1 MYPTNSFFRFIRL
14 CVFESRDHK
23 PSNSSRIYIR
33 TFIVF
38 GIYRLHSIVPVKQSE
53 VPVCRRHAHFYQH
66 KDFKEID
73 YGLSKEISNVC
84 KWFVDKKLSVHFGED
99 KIKYI
104 FFSRQK
110 DLPELNKTYNNNRI
124 QKIHITEYRGCY
136 LDAILSGES
145 IAVKYLKRI
154 ITQLQFFYRQNKFL
168 NPKLHRLLCNSAV
181 QPLCLCM
188 YFLVPFVS
196 QKIRKKT
203 GFSKI
208 NVSIFA

>member
-1 MYPTNSFFRFIRL
+1 MLKMKNILVWFKSILGRLLIPQIIKSYYIKWSPYVFQIKQQNDFMYPTNSFFRFIRL

-84 KWFVDKKLSVHFGED
+84 KSFVDKKLSVHFGED

-104 FFSRQK
+104 FFSR
-110 DLPELNKTYNNNRI
+110 
-124 QKIHITEYRGCY
+124 
-136 LDAILSGES
+136 
-145 IAVKYLKRI
+145 
-154 ITQLQFFYRQNKFL
+154 
-168 NPKLHRLLCNSAV
+168 
-181 QPLCLCM
+181 
-188 YFLVPFVS
+188 
-196 QKIRKKT
+196 
-203 GFSKI
+203 
-208 NVSIFA
+208 